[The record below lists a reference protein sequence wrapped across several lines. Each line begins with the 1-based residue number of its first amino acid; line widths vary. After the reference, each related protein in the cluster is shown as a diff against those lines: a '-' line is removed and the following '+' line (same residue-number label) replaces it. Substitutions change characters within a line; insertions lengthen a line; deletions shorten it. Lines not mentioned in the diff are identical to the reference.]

1 MGHCNMVDISVKT
14 YSRSVGILLVLSM
27 LGGFFGEMYVPSL
40 MLADDAAT
48 TAAHLRANE
57 GLFRLGFAAY
67 LVEAVSDVVLAWLFY
82 VLLKPV
88 HRDLALLSAFFGLVS
103 TTLFAVT
110 KMFYF
115 AAPMFVRGSTYLTAF
130 PPDQLDAL
138 ATLFLSLYGVL
149 SGLTMLFY
157 GIPWIIRGYLTYKSD
172 YLPRPLGLLMVAAGV
187 GFVAKTIT
195 YVLVPAYSSN
205 LLLLPMFFNALAV
218 GSWMLVR
225 GVHQDKWLG
234 GGPSKFRYDTS
245 ADVAANVRFPPK
257 TDIS

>member
-1 MGHCNMVDISVKT
+1 MIDTSVQT
-14 YSRSVGILLVLSM
+14 YSRAVGILLVLSM
-27 LGGFFGEMYVPSL
+27 VGGFFGEMYVPSL
-40 MLADDAAT
+40 MLGEDAAT
-48 TAAHLRANE
+48 TAAQLRSND

-82 VLLKPV
+82 VILKPV
-88 HRDLALLSAFFGLVS
+88 HRELALLSAFFGLVS

-115 AAPMFVRGSTYLTAF
+115 AAPMFVRGSEYLTAF
-130 PPDQLDAL
+130 PSDQLDAF

-172 YLPRPLGLLMVAAGV
+172 YLPRALGLLMIAAGV
-187 GFVAKTIT
+187 GFVGKTIT

-205 LLLLPMFFNALAV
+205 LLLAPMFFNALALAI
-218 GSWMLVR
+218 WMLVR
-225 GVHQDKWLG
+225 GVDQDK
-234 GGPSKFRYDTS
+234 FAARN
-245 ADVAANVRFPPK
+245 ADGVR
-257 TDIS
+257 

>member
-1 MGHCNMVDISVKT
+1 MIDASVKT
-14 YSRSVGILLVLSM
+14 YSRALGVLLVLSM
-27 LGGFFGEMYVPSL
+27 IGGFFGEMYVPSL
-40 MLADDAAT
+40 MLADDAVT
-48 TAAHLRANE
+48 TAAQLRTNE

-67 LVEAVSDVVLAWLFY
+67 LIEAVSDIVLAWLFY

-88 HRDLALLSAFFGLVS
+88 HRELALLSAFFGLVS

-115 AAPMFVRGSTYLTAF
+115 AAPMFVRGSKYLTAF
-130 PPDQLDAL
+130 PSEQLDAF

-172 YLPRPLGLLMVAAGV
+172 YLPRPLGVLMIVAGV

-195 YVLVPAYSSN
+195 YVLMPAYSSN
-205 LLLLPMFFNALAV
+205 LLLAPMFLNALAV
-218 GSWMLVR
+218 AMWMLIR
-225 GVHQDKWLG
+225 GVQDK
-234 GGPSKFRYDTS
+234 PVKARQSSET
-245 ADVAANVRFPPK
+245 PPPR
-257 TDIS
+257 S